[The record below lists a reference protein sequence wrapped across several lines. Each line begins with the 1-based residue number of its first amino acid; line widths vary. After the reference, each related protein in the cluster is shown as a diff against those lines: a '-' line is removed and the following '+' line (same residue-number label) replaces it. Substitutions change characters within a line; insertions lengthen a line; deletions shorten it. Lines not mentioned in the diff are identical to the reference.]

1 MRSCI
6 SPNWRERTT
15 AVPDSPGCTDEGNVD
30 QSVMLEGRL
39 VSFTGFSFVSGSC
52 YFRRT
57 ITRDQSL
64 KTGQCSSVM
73 APSAPKVPSFSFRSN
88 LVILGGRPA
97 YLSNDVGHPASGLA
111 FGHSV
116 CNKESSA
123 SSRTSFTTCHQD
135 GQKLAGYVGKGLL
148 IRHDHCPRNEI

>member
-1 MRSCI
+1 
-6 SPNWRERTT
+6 
-15 AVPDSPGCTDEGNVD
+15 
-30 QSVMLEGRL
+30 
-39 VSFTGFSFVSGSC
+39 
-52 YFRRT
+52 
-57 ITRDQSL
+57 
-64 KTGQCSSVM
+64 M

-135 GQKLAGYVGKGLL
+135 GQKLAGYVAKWRVIRFQTQL
-148 IRHDHCPRNEI
+148 ILSLNGDSPIQQFQPLIT

>member
-1 MRSCI
+1 MAF
-6 SPNWRERTT
+6 E
-15 AVPDSPGCTDEGNVD
+15 E
-30 QSVMLEGRL
+30 
-39 VSFTGFSFVSGSC
+39 
-52 YFRRT
+52 
-57 ITRDQSL
+57 ITPAWSL

-123 SSRTSFTTCHQD
+123 SSRTSFTMCHQD
-135 GQKLAGYVGKGLL
+135 GQKLAGYVAKDLPIGAGGSLSGLVNAAL
-148 IRHDHCPRNEI
+148 LVGEIDIVELPALPPSAYLSSIRRKTQPGSNLRP

>member
-1 MRSCI
+1 
-6 SPNWRERTT
+6 
-15 AVPDSPGCTDEGNVD
+15 
-30 QSVMLEGRL
+30 
-39 VSFTGFSFVSGSC
+39 
-52 YFRRT
+52 
-57 ITRDQSL
+57 
-64 KTGQCSSVM
+64 M

-135 GQKLAGYVGKGLL
+135 GQKLAGYVAQCLGTILEATLRLPHRRIDSKM
-148 IRHDHCPRNEI
+148 ETE